1 MSEQPIQIE
10 LCSQDYSETPLP
22 ISQFQDPETNTLQ
35 YQQEEISPEV
45 LQKKQEMVE
54 EIENEETS
62 KQPDQP
68 TQNETFARTSFSS
81 LPQLSLVDLRQY
93 VKTYPIT
100 SITGLNI
107 SNNRMANLSLPNLV
121 SLKEL
126 NISHNAF
133 KKIPTVLSIFTQLT
147 RLDISYN
154 YIKSLGILKTHKSIR
169 FLDIHHNNIHKLN
182 FDHYETAS
190 NLIHFDISDNYIA
203 SPLDSSETFYYT
215 FPSIYFQRSP
225 TFIIWGLYL
234 GSVNSTY
241 DIEFI
246 KGLGIG
252 CVLSVGKKPIHEL
265 DGYNLFIPIED
276 SPTENIMEFL
286 QTALLFIDENI
297 KRSRAVLVHCECG
310 VSRSASVVIAYMM
323 KKYNM
328 NYENALRFVSSKR
341 KCVFPNR
348 GFEQQLLQF
357 EKTTFTFGLEE
368 KEKKAKRRWIN

>member
-1 MSEQPIQIE
+1 MTEQPVQVE
-10 LCSQDYSETPLP
+10 LCSRDYLDTPLSF
-22 ISQFQDPETNTLQ
+22 SQPQDPEINNLQ
-35 YQQEEISPEV
+35 HVQEEISPEI
-45 LQKKQEMVE
+45 LQKNQEVVQ
-54 EIENEETS
+54 EIEETS
-62 KQPDQP
+62 KQLDQP
-68 TQNETFARTSFSS
+68 IQNETFPRTSFGS
-81 LPQLSLVDLRQY
+81 LPQLSLFDLRRY
-93 VKTYPIT
+93 FTTYPVT
-100 SITGLNI
+100 SITGLNL
-107 SNNRMANLSLPNLV
+107 SNNRMANLSLPNLI

-126 NISHNAF
+126 NLSHNVF
-133 KKIPTVLSIFTQLT
+133 KKVPTILSIFTQLT

-154 YIKSLGILKTHKSIR
+154 YIKSLGILKTHQSIR
-169 FLDIHHNNIHKLN
+169 YLDIHHNNIHKLT

-203 SPLDSSETFYYT
+203 SPLDTSETFYYT
-215 FPSIYFQRSP
+215 FPSIYFQRNP

-241 DIEFI
+241 DIEYI

-265 DGYNLFIPIED
+265 DGCNLFITLED
-276 SPTENIMEFL
+276 SPKENIMEIL

-297 KRSRAVLVHCECG
+297 KRKRVVLVHCECG
-310 VSRSASVVIAYMM
+310 VSRSASIVIAYMM
-323 KKYNM
+323 KKYDM
-328 NYENALRFVSSKR
+328 TYKDALNFVSSKR

-368 KEKKAKRRWIN
+368 KEKKTKRKWLN